1 MLFGVAVF
9 LDFQKADAWDKLSLE
24 LHMNSQIGTMLRL
37 SWKHSTLAHQSYEHQ
52 EQKVLNYLQRN
63 PEKVCDKKY

>member
-9 LDFQKADAWDKLSLE
+9 LDFQNAWDKLSLE

-37 SWKHSTLAHQSYEHQ
+37 LWKHSTLAHQSYKYQ
-52 EQKVLNYLQRN
+52 EQKLLNYLQRN
-63 PEKVCDKKY
+63 PEKACDKKY